1 MKGEPLTPE
10 MLEPPG
16 TTLTVLVDGKRAK
29 CVIGPLGGYS
39 ERIRFIFDEKHPEYG
54 KKWMTKYF
62 DFIEPGKLAWGFDGK
77 SMEIMVL
84 DEKNEFDKDAAV
96 HPFAQV

>member
-1 MKGEPLTPE
+1 
-10 MLEPPG
+10 
-16 TTLTVLVDGKRAK
+16 
-29 CVIGPLGGYS
+29 
-39 ERIRFIFDEKHPEYG
+39 
-54 KKWMTKYF
+54 MTKYF